1 MSELAKAAVT
11 GKTSQEAQAQ
21 DVTVGVSMHMV
32 TNMARS
38 LAYWIEGLGFALKNK
53 WVVEDKIRWCWLERG
68 TAAFMMQE
76 YSQKQADALAG
87 QTLGLG
93 TQIYFQCG
101 DAVALYREF
110 LARGI
115 QVSEPQVGNGN
126 WEIFLRDPDGY
137 KIAFCSRTDVP
148 EETRLSEIA
157 E

>member
-11 GKTSQEAQAQ
+11 ATASQEARAQ
-21 DVTVGVSMHMV
+21 DVTVGVTMHMV
-32 TNMARS
+32 MNIQRS
-38 LAYWIEGLGFALKNK
+38 LAFWIDGLGFALKNQ
-53 WVVEDKIRWCWLERG
+53 WVVDGQVRWCWLERG

-76 YSQKQADALAG
+76 FSRKQADALAG

-101 DAVALYREF
+101 DAVALYRES

-137 KIAFCSRTDVP
+137 NIAFCSPTDAP
-148 EETRLSEIA
+148 EETKLSEIA
-157 E
+157 G